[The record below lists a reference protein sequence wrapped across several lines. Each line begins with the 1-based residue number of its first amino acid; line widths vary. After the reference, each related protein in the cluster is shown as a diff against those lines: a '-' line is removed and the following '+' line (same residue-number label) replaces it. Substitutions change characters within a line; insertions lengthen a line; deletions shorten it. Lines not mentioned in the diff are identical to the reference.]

1 MASIQTLVDQLS
13 EASNAYYN
21 STPIMSDETFDALLE
36 TLKERDPNNAF
47 LKQVGAPPLSGEGAV
62 LLPVRMPSLE
72 KIKPGMPAL
81 GKFITAT
88 KTYVLSEK
96 LDGLSGLWCP
106 KKKEL
111 FLRGDGTTGQ
121 TVSHLVGKIAGL
133 VPSSESWIV
142 RGELVLPKTSVEST
156 QIARTIVN
164 GLVHK
169 SDPNLALLKQIQF
182 LAYEVINPPGLK
194 RSDQF
199 RWLKTKGFLLPWF
212 QVKENPTEL
221 DLKTAFLERRAKSI
235 FDTDGIVI
243 GLDQVPIISSR
254 EIGSTEPAK
263 APKDCVAFKMAVS
276 EQSAETTVLEIVW
289 APSSHGYLIPRI
301 RIEPVK
307 IGGATIEFCT
317 GHNARTIV
325 DKGLGD
331 GARIRIRRS
340 GDVIPT
346 LDEVLIPAQ
355 PSLPTKYQWKWD
367 GPEDTA
373 VHLLVVGESAEQQAT
388 QLVRFAKELDIP
400 GLGPGHCRTLVQAGI
415 VGPATLWAQS
425 PEQLS
430 TILGPKTG
438 QTLYANLRTALGP
451 RVTELQLLLA
461 SNQLPRSVGE
471 TKLKSLLQ
479 QVPDPLQWSKPISTI
494 PTGWTQESLAS
505 FQSTFGDYEQWRKT
519 ELHFLPYPLGTL
531 NSPITNSIVVHPN
544 PLPTKRVCFTG
555 FRDKALEARA
565 QQAGF
570 EVVQTVSS
578 KLTCLVTPNGTS
590 KSSEKITKAESL
602 GIKILECSGFI
613 TKYLS

>member
-1 MASIQTLVDQLS
+1 MTSIQNIVQQLT

-21 STPIMSDETFDALLE
+21 LKPIMSDETFDALLE
-36 TLKERDPNNAF
+36 TLKERDPTNAF
-47 LKQVGAPPLSGEGAV
+47 LKEVGAPPSEGAV
-62 LLPVRMPSLE
+62 LLPVCMPSLE

-81 GKFITAT
+81 GKFITAA

-111 FLRGDGTTGQ
+111 FLRGDGSTGQ
-121 TVSHLVGKIAGL
+121 SVSHLVGKIAGL
-133 VPSSESWIV
+133 VPSSESWII
-142 RGELVLPKTSVEST
+142 RGELVLPKTSVDSS

-169 SDPNLALLKQIQF
+169 SDPDLTLLKQIQF

-199 RWLKTKGFLLPWF
+199 KWLKTKGFLLPWF
-212 QVKENPTEL
+212 QVKESPSEL
-221 DLKTAFLERRAKSI
+221 DLKTAFIERRANSI

-243 GLDQVPIISSR
+243 GVDQIPIVGNR
-254 EIGSTEPAK
+254 EIGSTEPPK
-263 APKDCVAFKMAVS
+263 PPKDCVAFKMAVS

-346 LDEVLIPAQ
+346 LDEVLVPAQ

-367 GPEDTA
+367 GPEETA
-373 VHLLVVGESAEQQAT
+373 THLLVIGESAEQQT
-388 QLVRFAKELDIP
+388 SQLVRFAKELDIP
-400 GLGPGHCRTLVQAGI
+400 GLGPGHCRTLVNAGI
-415 VGPATLWAQS
+415 VGPATLWAQT
-425 PEQLS
+425 PDQLA

-438 QTLYANLRTALGP
+438 KTLYANLRTALGP

-479 QVPDPLQWSKPISTI
+479 EVPDPREWTKPLATI
-494 PTGWTQESLAS
+494 PAGWTQDSLTS
-505 FQSTFGDYEQWRKT
+505 FQSTFGDYEQWRRT
-519 ELHFLPYPLGTL
+519 ELHFLPYPLG
-531 NSPITNSIVVHPN
+531 NIIVTSN
-544 PLPTKRVCFTG
+544 PLPSNPVATKRVCFTG
-555 FRDKALEARA
+555 FRDKALEDRA
-565 QQAGF
+565 EKAGF

-578 KLTCLVTPNGTS
+578 KLTCLVTPNGAT
-590 KSSEKITKAESL
+590 KSSEKVKKAETL
-602 GIKILECSGFI
+602 GIEILECSVFNM
-613 TKYLS
+613 KYLS